1 MGTILNGMPSQPS
14 SSWSSLRKPA
24 AFSATIAG
32 VAALAVGTAFALTDP
47 APPPKPGEAP
57 APEVKV
63 EHAPVDRARTPAG
76 SFAPIVQKV
85 TPSVVEIFVTSK
97 GGGSQG
103 SGPDG
108 SDLFE
113 RFFGQQRRRNAPG
126 GNEDSFAP
134 RQHGLGSGVI
144 VSPDGYILTNR
155 HVIDKASEIRVA
167 LSDGREFSAKLV
179 GADEK
184 TDVAVIKIKADNLSA
199 LTFADSNELA
209 VGDIVLAV
217 GNPFGIAQSV
227 TQGIVSGKDRVT
239 GNATDE
245 DFIQTDAAINP
256 GNSGGALVDVEGRLV
271 GINTAILSRSGGN
284 QGIGFAIP
292 SNLCQWVMTSLVK
305 SGHVERGYLGV
316 AIQSLDPR
324 LAQQFGLDKIT
335 GALVFEVTAGGPAE
349 KAGIRSGD
357 VIRAY
362 NGQNVRDSAQFKLQV
377 AETAPGTQVA
387 VQLIRDRETKSLDVT
402 INSQPGQQFAKGDQ
416 PNTNNSKSR
425 DALRGVEV
433 VELDANARRQL
444 SAPESVHGA
453 LISEVRQDSAAYEA
467 GLRQGDVI
475 MEINHKPVKSAQD
488 AVDLTSQPTSNQT
501 LVKVWTRNG
510 GRYLTVEEDNVE

>member
-1 MGTILNGMPSQPS
+1 MPSQPS
-14 SSWSSLRKPA
+14 PSWASFRKPA
-24 AFSATIAG
+24 VFSATVAG

-47 APPPKPGEAP
+47 TPPSKPGEAP

-85 TPSVVEIFVTSK
+85 APSVVEVDVSSK
-97 GGGSQG
+97 GGQQTG
-103 SGPDG
+103 DEE
-108 SDLFE
+108 SDLFQ
-113 RFFGQQRRRNAPG
+113 RFFGQQRRRQPG
-126 GNEDSFAP
+126 GDGSFAP
-134 RQHGLGSGVI
+134 RQQGLGSGVI
-144 VSPDGYILTNR
+144 VSNDGYILTNR
-155 HVIDKASEIRVA
+155 HVVGDAKDAKEIRVVLA
-167 LSDGREFSAKLV
+167 DGRKFTAKLI
-179 GADEK
+179 GSDEK
-184 TDVAVIKIKADNLSA
+184 TDVAVIKIKADTLPA
-199 LTFADSNELA
+199 MTFADSNELA
-209 VGDIVLAV
+209 VGDVVLAI
-217 GNPFGIAQSV
+217 GDPFGIGQTV
-227 TQGIVSGKDRVT
+227 TQGIVSGKNRQT

-292 SNLCQWVMTSLVK
+292 SNLCHWVMSSLVK

-316 AIQSLDPR
+316 AIQSLDSR
-324 LAQQFGLDKIT
+324 LADQFGLDKIT

-377 AETAPGTQVA
+377 AETAPGTKVA
-387 VQLIRDRETKSLDVT
+387 VQLIRDRETKNLDVT
-402 INSQPGQQFAKGDQ
+402 INSQPGQQVAKSDQ
-416 PNTNNSKSR
+416 PNANASKSH

-444 SAPESVHGA
+444 SAPETVHGA

-475 MEINHKPVKSAQD
+475 MEINHKPVKNAQD

>member
-1 MGTILNGMPSQPS
+1 M
-14 SSWSSLRKPA
+14 
-24 AFSATIAG
+24 FAG
-32 VAALAVGTAFALTDP
+32 ALAGIAALAAGTTFALTDP
-47 APPPKPGEAP
+47 APPANRPGDAP

-85 TPSVVEIFVTSK
+85 APSVVEIFVTSK
-97 GGGSQG
+97 GSKGSSEQD
-103 SGPDG
+103 ST

-113 RFFGQQRRRNAPG
+113 KFFGQQRRRGGPG
-126 GNEDSFAP
+126 SGGGNNEDSFAP

-144 VSPDGYILTNR
+144 VSSDGYILTNR
-155 HVIDKASEIRVA
+155 HVVENASEIRVA
-167 LSDGREFSAKLV
+167 LSDGREFTAKLV

-184 TDVAVIKIKADNLSA
+184 TDVAVVKIKADNLQA

-217 GNPFGIAQSV
+217 GNPFGITQSV

-305 SGHVERGYLGV
+305 TGQVERGYLGV
-316 AIQSLDPR
+316 AIQRLTPT
-324 LAQQFGLDKIT
+324 LAQLFGLEKIT
-335 GALVFEVTAGGPAE
+335 GALVSDVTSGGPAE

-357 VIRAY
+357 VIRTY
-362 NGQNVRDSAQFKLQV
+362 NGQSVRDSAQFKLQV
-377 AETAPGTQVA
+377 AETAPGTKVA
-387 VQLIRDRETKSLDVT
+387 VQLVREKETKDLDVT
-402 INSQPGQQFAKGDQ
+402 INTQPGQTLAKGNRSDKDS
-416 PNTNNSKSR
+416 SKR
-425 DALRGVEV
+425 HEALQGVAV

-444 SAPESVHGA
+444 SAPESLRGA
-453 LISEVRQDSAAYEA
+453 VISEVEQGSAAAEA
-467 GLRQGDVI
+467 GLQQGNVI
-475 MEINHKPVKSAQD
+475 VEINHKPVKSAQD
-488 AVDLTSQPTSNQT
+488 AVDLTSQPTTNET
-501 LVKVWTRNG
+501 LVKVWTHNG
-510 GRYLTVEEDNVE
+510 TRYLTIEEDNVE

>member
-1 MGTILNGMPSQPS
+1 M
-14 SSWSSLRKPA
+14 A
-24 AFSATIAG
+24 AVGA
-32 VAALAVGTAFALTDP
+32 AALAVGTAVALTDP
-47 APPPKPGEAP
+47 NPPAKPSDVAQ
-57 APEVKV
+57 PEVKV

-85 TPSVVEIFVTSK
+85 APSVVEIFVTSK
-97 GGGSQG
+97 PGAQQFNS
-103 SGPDG
+103 DET
-108 SDLFE
+108 DLFD
-113 RFFGQQRRRNAPG
+113 RFFGQQRRRNGP

-144 VSPDGYILTNR
+144 VSADGYILTNR
-155 HVIDKASEIRVA
+155 HVVKDASEIRVA
-167 LSDGREFSAKLV
+167 LSDGREFTAKLV

-184 TDVAVIKIKADNLSA
+184 TDVAVVKIKAEGLPA

-239 GNATDE
+239 GNASDE

-271 GINTAILSRSGGN
+271 GINTAILSRTGGN

-305 SGHVERGYLGV
+305 NGHVERGYLGV
-316 AIQSLDPR
+316 TIQSLTPT
-324 LAQQFGLDKIT
+324 LAQEFGLDKIT
-335 GALVFEVTAGGPAE
+335 GALVSDVSSGGPAE
-349 KAGIRSGD
+349 KAGVKSGD
-357 VIRAY
+357 VIKMY
-362 NGQNVRDSAQFKLQV
+362 NGQTVRDSSQFKLQV
-377 AETAPGTQVA
+377 AETAPGTKVTMQV
-387 VQLIRDRETKSLDVT
+387 VRERETKDIEVT
-402 INSQPGQQFAKGDQ
+402 VNNQPGQQLAKGNR
-416 PNTNNSKSR
+416 PESSTGKGHE
-425 DALRGVEV
+425 ALAGVAV
-433 VELDANARRQL
+433 VDLDAATRRQL
-444 SAPESVHGA
+444 KAPDSMRGA
-453 LISEVRQDSAAYEA
+453 VITELPQNSAAYEA

-475 MEINHKPVKSAQD
+475 VEINHKSVKGAQE
-488 AVDLTSQPTSNQT
+488 AVDLTSNPTSNQT

-510 GRYLTVEEDNVE
+510 NRYLMVEEDNVE

>member
-1 MGTILNGMPSQPS
+1 MPSQPRTFS
-14 SSWSSLRKPA
+14 RPSA
-24 AFSATIAG
+24 AFAAAVVG
-32 VAALAVGTAFALTDP
+32 VGALAVGTAFALTEPTPP
-47 APPPKPGEAP
+47 AKPGEAP

-85 TPSVVEIFVTSK
+85 APSVVEIFVTSK
-97 GGGSQG
+97 TGGQQG
-103 SGPDG
+103 AAPQEG

-126 GNEDSFAP
+126 GNNEDSFAP
-134 RQHGLGSGVI
+134 RQSGLGSGVI
-144 VSPDGYILTNR
+144 VSTEGYILTNR
-155 HVIDKASEIRVA
+155 HVVGDAKDAREIRVA

-184 TDVAVIKIKADNLSA
+184 TDVAVVKIKADNIQA

-217 GNPFGIAQSV
+217 GNPFGITQSV
-227 TQGIVSGKDRVT
+227 TQGIVSGKDRQT

-305 SGHVERGYLGV
+305 TGHVERGYLGV
-316 AIQSLDPR
+316 AIQSLTPT
-324 LAQQFGLDKIT
+324 LAQQFGLEKIT
-335 GALVFEVTAGGPAE
+335 GALVADVTAGGPAE

-357 VIRAY
+357 VIRTY

-377 AETAPGTQVA
+377 AETAPGTKVN
-387 VQLIRDRETKSLDVT
+387 VQLVRERENKDLEVT
-402 INSQPGQQFAKGDQ
+402 VNTQPGQTLAKGNRPD
-416 PNTNNSKSR
+416 TSGDKGHE
-425 DALRGVEV
+425 ALQGVAV
-433 VELDANARRQL
+433 VELDPNARRQL
-444 SAPESVHGA
+444 SAPESLRGA
-453 LISEVRQDSAAYEA
+453 VISEVQPNSAAADA
-467 GLRQGDVI
+467 GLKQGDVI
-475 MEINHKPVKSAQD
+475 LEINHKPVKNAQD
-488 AVDLTSQPTSNQT
+488 AVDLTAKPTTNQT

-510 GRYLTVEEDNVE
+510 VRYLTVEEDNVE